1 MADNMFSWQK
11 GDFEKLCIA
20 LTSDSK
26 VLFIHTRD
34 FESPFHVLTSFST
47 YLTENEYAL
56 FDINASA
63 PYPSYPLLPFSY
75 AVNQMLGQNPKGTSL
90 LPNIVKDLTKS
101 DTIAAIIERI
111 SNEHHH
117 STLLTS
123 IESDLL
129 IQMECAANGNIPIF
143 LFYGYPFFDRCSKS
157 LTALLVSGL
166 LNDDFPY
173 LKNAKFLFVCEDDT
187 HPTAFREIAQ
197 LEHIDISLTNFG
209 QQDMPEIVAEL
220 TPELQLTIEEQT
232 KLFYLSG
239 GRLSIIDTLLRYL
252 VSEEKV
258 KLDSSA
264 HDLID
269 ATLSD
274 RIFRMGTQGVAL
286 QQVLE
291 CAANIGKSFYIPLLK
306 HIVDS
311 STCDK
316 ALEKSGHEFFTT
328 CTPNIGRFVY
338 REIWNFFYA
347 CEEKRKCEISRKIE
361 RAIYYF
367 NPYDYATRA
376 HYLEEAGDIYE
387 SCELYYFAYNAIIQ
401 EGISHSIDIENKIES
416 LSRQC
421 GLLDYWHK
429 LCHVYSTM
437 SDLDYKKSIGLLESM
452 DPVPTL
458 RLLLLK
464 EYLTAL
470 CLHRLGDTLD
480 NQKESLLSMK
490 EATKHAK
497 DTEDGFWC
505 DCQMAQ
511 LSFLVNSGEDIDIAK
526 HICKELTYYYTTK
539 SYAPFAQKGIYA
551 LKRKWSALYSVE
563 KAVLKT
569 EESVQY
575 FRCGKYPSQYLM
587 ALNNHAANLIVL
599 GKYAAAMEYL
609 GEAMGAIQC
618 FPTVSVN
625 KAYLLNNYYLC
636 AVLAEEISPAE
647 AYKKLYYIIE
657 QKDFGDWAIIPKLN
671 CAIYMALA
679 GELSHAEEALRVL
692 EKISLKLCDDYYIFY
707 VYANLAAVLYLQGES
722 TKAVSLLQD
731 HCLQPPLLLKA
742 TERVYMEERVKEWI
756 SVMETTEIEN
766 PHTFDIYLLDRHP
779 AETQWSSIG
788 RGFLY
793 SDIQFWS
800 EP

>member
-143 LFYGYPFFDRCSKS
+143 LLYGYPFFDRCSKS

-258 KLDSSA
+258 KLDS
-264 HDLID
+264 
-269 ATLSD
+269 
-274 RIFRMGTQGVAL
+274 
-286 QQVLE
+286 
-291 CAANIGKSFYIPLLK
+291 
-306 HIVDS
+306 
-311 STCDK
+311 
-316 ALEKSGHEFFTT
+316 
-328 CTPNIGRFVY
+328 
-338 REIWNFFYA
+338 W
-347 CEEKRKCEISRKIE
+347 
-361 RAIYYF
+361 
-367 NPYDYATRA
+367 
-376 HYLEEAGDIYE
+376 
-387 SCELYYFAYNAIIQ
+387 
-401 EGISHSIDIENKIES
+401 
-416 LSRQC
+416 SRQ
-421 GLLDYWHK
+421 D
-429 LCHVYSTM
+429 
-437 SDLDYKKSIGLLESM
+437 
-452 DPVPTL
+452 
-458 RLLLLK
+458 
-464 EYLTAL
+464 
-470 CLHRLGDTLD
+470 
-480 NQKESLLSMK
+480 
-490 EATKHAK
+490 
-497 DTEDGFWC
+497 
-505 DCQMAQ
+505 
-511 LSFLVNSGEDIDIAK
+511 
-526 HICKELTYYYTTK
+526 
-539 SYAPFAQKGIYA
+539 
-551 LKRKWSALYSVE
+551 
-563 KAVLKT
+563 
-569 EESVQY
+569 
-575 FRCGKYPSQYLM
+575 
-587 ALNNHAANLIVL
+587 
-599 GKYAAAMEYL
+599 
-609 GEAMGAIQC
+609 
-618 FPTVSVN
+618 
-625 KAYLLNNYYLC
+625 LC
-636 AVLAEEISPAE
+636 A
-647 AYKKLYYIIE
+647 KL
-657 QKDFGDWAIIPKLN
+657 F
-671 CAIYMALA
+671 A
-679 GELSHAEEALRVL
+679 GS
-692 EKISLKLCDDYYIFY
+692 
-707 VYANLAAVLYLQGES
+707 G
-722 TKAVSLLQD
+722 
-731 HCLQPPLLLKA
+731 
-742 TERVYMEERVKEWI
+742 
-756 SVMETTEIEN
+756 
-766 PHTFDIYLLDRHP
+766 
-779 AETQWSSIG
+779 
-788 RGFLY
+788 
-793 SDIQFWS
+793 
-800 EP
+800 

>member
-1 MADNMFSWQK
+1 M
-11 GDFEKLCIA
+11 
-20 LTSDSK
+20 
-26 VLFIHTRD
+26 
-34 FESPFHVLTSFST
+34 
-47 YLTENEYAL
+47 
-56 FDINASA
+56 
-63 PYPSYPLLPFSY
+63 
-75 AVNQMLGQNPKGTSL
+75 
-90 LPNIVKDLTKS
+90 
-101 DTIAAIIERI
+101 
-111 SNEHHH
+111 
-117 STLLTS
+117 
-123 IESDLL
+123 
-129 IQMECAANGNIPIF
+129 
-143 LFYGYPFFDRCSKS
+143 
-157 LTALLVSGL
+157 
-166 LNDDFPY
+166 
-173 LKNAKFLFVCEDDT
+173 
-187 HPTAFREIAQ
+187 
-197 LEHIDISLTNFG
+197 
-209 QQDMPEIVAEL
+209 
-220 TPELQLTIEEQT
+220 
-232 KLFYLSG
+232 
-239 GRLSIIDTLLRYL
+239 
-252 VSEEKV
+252 
-258 KLDSSA
+258 
-264 HDLID
+264 
-269 ATLSD
+269 
-274 RIFRMGTQGVAL
+274 
-286 QQVLE
+286 
-291 CAANIGKSFYIPLLK
+291 
-306 HIVDS
+306 
-311 STCDK
+311 
-316 ALEKSGHEFFTT
+316 
-328 CTPNIGRFVY
+328 
-338 REIWNFFYA
+338 
-347 CEEKRKCEISRKIE
+347 
-361 RAIYYF
+361 
-367 NPYDYATRA
+367 
-376 HYLEEAGDIYE
+376 
-387 SCELYYFAYNAIIQ
+387 
-401 EGISHSIDIENKIES
+401 
-416 LSRQC
+416 
-421 GLLDYWHK
+421 
-429 LCHVYSTM
+429 
-437 SDLDYKKSIGLLESM
+437 
-452 DPVPTL
+452 
-458 RLLLLK
+458 
-464 EYLTAL
+464 TAL